1 MSDEETSGCAPE
13 DGDSV
18 PDDQIDLEEALRE
31 KDQFRRLAQRSQA
44 DLVNYRRRATA
55 EIEEVRRRASAD
67 ILLKVIG
74 VVDDLQ
80 RALDMVPEDAVAS
93 GWLEGLNLVMRKME
107 GVLETSGVQKIEAL
121 GRPFEPWQLEAVHY
135 AETSE
140 YEPGVV
146 TEVFREGYM
155 LNDMVLRAAQVVV
168 AKEPEPPA
176 QADTSVAEPEA
187 VAATEAAADAGDAC
201 ATGAV
206 ADAEDAC
213 ETEAVAEGPCEM
225 EAVADAED
233 ATEPE
238 AAAETEDAKDKETN

>member
-1 MSDEETSGCAPE
+1 MSEEETPGCAPE

-31 KDQFRRLAQRSQA
+31 KDQFRRLAQRAQA

-74 VVDDLQ
+74 VVDDLE

-238 AAAETEDAKDKETN
+238 AAAETEDANDKETN

>member
-1 MSDEETSGCAPE
+1 MEE
-13 DGDSV
+13 
-18 PDDQIDLEEALRE
+18 QLEEALRE

-74 VVDDLQ
+74 VVDDLE

-176 QADTSVAEPEA
+176 QADTSVAEPVA
-187 VAATEAAADAGDAC
+187 VADTEAA
-201 ATGAV
+201 V
-206 ADAEDAC
+206 DAEDAC

-238 AAAETEDAKDKETN
+238 AAAETEDANDKETN

>member
-1 MSDEETSGCAPE
+1 MSEEETSGCAPE

-55 EIEEVRRRASAD
+55 EIEEVRRRATAD

-80 RALDMVPEDAVAS
+80 RALEMVPEDAVAS

-107 GVLETSGVQKIEAL
+107 SVLETSGVQKIEAL

-168 AKEPEPPA
+168 AKEPASPPQQDGA
-176 QADTSVAEPEA
+176 VAEPEA
-187 VAATEAAADAGDAC
+187 VD
-201 ATGAV
+201 
-206 ADAEDAC
+206 
-213 ETEAVAEGPCEM
+213 ETEAVAEMG
-225 EAVADAED
+225 
-233 ATEPE
+233 
-238 AAAETEDAKDKETN
+238 AAAETETVSEAEAPAGPEAVCETEAVTETEAVAETEDKETN

>member
-1 MSDEETSGCAPE
+1 MSDEETPGCAPE

-74 VVDDLQ
+74 VVDDLE

-176 QADTSVAEPEA
+176 QADTSVAEPVAVADTEA
-187 VAATEAAADAGDAC
+187 V
-201 ATGAV
+201 V
-206 ADAEDAC
+206 DAEDAC

>member
-1 MSDEETSGCAPE
+1 MSDEASPGCAPE

-44 DLVNYRRRATA
+44 DLLNYRRRAAA

-67 ILLKVIG
+67 ILLKVTG
-74 VVDDLQ
+74 VVDDLE
-80 RALDMVPEDAVAS
+80 RALGMVPEDAVAP

-107 GVLETSGVQKIEAL
+107 SVLETSGVQKIEAL

-135 AETSE
+135 AETAE

-155 LNDMVLRAAQVVV
+155 LDDMVLRAAQVVV

-176 QADTSVAEPEA
+176 QADTSVAETEDVCETEA
-187 VAATEAAADAGDAC
+187 MAAT
-201 ATGAV
+201 
-206 ADAEDAC
+206 EDAC
-213 ETEAVAEGPCEM
+213 ETEAVAE
-225 EAVADAED
+225 AED
-233 ATEPE
+233 ATAAE
-238 AAAETEDAKDKETN
+238 AAAETEDAKDKETS

>member
-1 MSDEETSGCAPE
+1 MSEEETPGCAPE

-31 KDQFRRLAQRSQA
+31 KDQFRRLAQRAQA

-74 VVDDLQ
+74 VVDDLE

-176 QADTSVAEPEA
+176 QADTSVAEPVAVADTEA
-187 VAATEAAADAGDAC
+187 V
-201 ATGAV
+201 V
-206 ADAEDAC
+206 DAEDAC

-238 AAAETEDAKDKETN
+238 AAAETEDANDKETN